1 MGKKE
6 DKFNDYEA
14 FVDKFKP
21 KLTTDD
27 CYTPQPVY
35 DAILSWVTGRY
46 GIAKENVV
54 RPFYPG
60 GDYEHFE
67 YSPNSVV
74 VDNPPFSILANIV
87 RFYIQ
92 KGQKFF
98 LFAPHLTLFSTVRE
112 QDVSAIIANA
122 QIKYHNGAVVNT
134 SFITNLDNDATIH
147 VSSKLRNAI
156 RLSSNNE
163 TKGTPPTYEYPKEV
177 ITSTMLGKLT
187 TRGVDFD
194 IPKART
200 KFIRALDE
208 QRKMK
213 KAVYGGGYFIP
224 RDIAEELSVYLADSK
239 QKEYVFTLS
248 ENENN
253 IVDSL

>member
-74 VDNPPFSILANIV
+74 VDNPPFSILSRIV
-87 RFYIQ
+87 RFYLQ
-92 KGQKFF
+92 NRQPFF
-98 LFAPHLTLFSTVRE
+98 LFAPHLTVFSTIKDL
-112 QDVSAIIANA
+112 DVSTIITGY

-134 SFITNLDNDATIH
+134 AFITNLDDEATIH
-147 VSSKLRNAI
+147 VSSTLKDLIKLANKKDVKES
-156 RLSSNNE
+156 LPS
-163 TKGTPPTYEYPKEV
+163 YEYPKEV
-177 ITSTMLGKLT
+177 ITSTILAKLAA
-187 TRGVDFD
+187 RGIDFD

-200 KFIRALDE
+200 KFVRALDE

-224 RDIAEELSVYLADSK
+224 REIAEEISSYITDSK

-248 ENENN
+248 ENEQNEIDN
-253 IVDSL
+253 L